1 MRQTYRLTSML
12 LRAYVRDR
20 IALFFSLIVP
30 LMLMVIFGYLNLGDF
45 GRVSIAVDDQA
56 KNAASQQLTGVL
68 RGIGTLQVAELSTD
82 EALDEIR
89 RGRGT
94 QFVPAV
100 VDAFFSAARR
110 HAAELGLAKPLEAV
124 RSVS

>member
-1 MRQTYRLTSML
+1 MGLADAWDAMTTDRPYA
-12 LRAYVRDR
+12 RA
-20 IALFFSLIVP
+20 
-30 LMLMVIFGYLNLGDF
+30 
-45 GRVSIAVDDQA
+45 
-56 KNAASQQLTGVL
+56 
-68 RGIGTLQVAELSTD
+68 LSTD
-82 EALDEIR
+82 EALEEIR

-94 QFVPAV
+94 QFVPTV